1 MFVSA
6 TPPLVLCIYNFVLDL
21 FHLLMKEQIYTQY
34 STDILKNVFKAEIP
48 KIFWKEHSASTQELN
63 VLT

>member
-48 KIFWKEHSASTQELN
+48 KIF
-63 VLT
+63 